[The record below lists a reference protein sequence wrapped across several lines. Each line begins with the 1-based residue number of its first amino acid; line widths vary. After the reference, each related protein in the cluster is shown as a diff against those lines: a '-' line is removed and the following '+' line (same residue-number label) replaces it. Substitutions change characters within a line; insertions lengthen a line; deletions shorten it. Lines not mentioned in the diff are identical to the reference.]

1 MLVNITTGF
10 NPSGAKMSD
19 LEKIDDMISEY
30 TGNANRFKK
39 GIIWDDDPEFGDK
52 VRITAIVT
60 GFEMGK
66 LGDVGINV
74 ELGNLVIIDNDFVWE
89 QSSTGEEIVLQEV
102 PTIKV
107 GFTTAEVGKRFQYN
121 SRPALCVE
129 PGTSL
134 SQLENIPAI
143 RRVHQEKK

>member
-1 MLVNITTGF
+1 
-10 NPSGAKMSD
+10 MSD
-19 LEKIDDMISEY
+19 LEKIDDMIAEY

-66 LGDVGINV
+66 LGDIGINV
-74 ELGNLVIIDNDFVWE
+74 ELGNLVIIDNDYVWE
-89 QSSTGEEIVLQEV
+89 RPATGEEIHLQEV

-107 GFTTAEVGKRFQYN
+107 GFTTSDAGRRFQYDA
-121 SRPALCVE
+121 RPALCVE
-129 PGTSL
+129 PGVSL
-134 SQLENIPAI
+134 ASLENIPAI
-143 RRVHQEKK
+143 RRAHLEKK